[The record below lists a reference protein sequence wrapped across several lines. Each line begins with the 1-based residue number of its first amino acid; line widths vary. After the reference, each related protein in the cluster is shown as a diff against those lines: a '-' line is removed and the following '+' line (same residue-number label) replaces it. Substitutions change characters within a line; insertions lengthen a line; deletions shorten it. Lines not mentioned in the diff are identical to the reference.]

1 MTIPEN
7 VIPLINIGLVVW
19 LVIALIRGYKKG
31 FIWEVL
37 SILGLLVC
45 IFVAWIVAPGMAE
58 IIKIFPE
65 NVAPFK
71 GTSVGDLV
79 YTRLNYITWF
89 VIIVIL
95 LLIVLALMK
104 PLFKAITELP
114 VLKQINGVLGALFS
128 GVKTLVF
135 FVLLVYVLSSAV
147 ISNGKNI
154 IEKTLLRYVQ
164 MGSRQTMSVISRSF
178 SQNVAI
184 QKMLSDPLSLTEE
197 DLTSIVSWLN
207 NSKLSRDTI
216 REFLVKYGIDPAKVN
231 ELINN
236 IGK

>member
-1 MTIPEN
+1 M
-7 VIPLINIGLVVW
+7 
-19 LVIALIRGYKKG
+19 
-31 FIWEVL
+31 
-37 SILGLLVC
+37 
-45 IFVAWIVAPGMAE
+45 
-58 IIKIFPE
+58 
-65 NVAPFK
+65 APFK
-71 GTSVGDLV
+71 GTSVGELV

-95 LLIVLALMK
+95 LLIVLAVMK

-114 VLKQINGVLGALFS
+114 VLKQVNGVLGALFS
-128 GVKTLVF
+128 GVKTIVF

-184 QKMLSDPLSLTEE
+184 QKMLSDPLSLTED

-216 REFLVKYGIDPAKVN
+216 REFLIKYGIDPAKVN
-231 ELINN
+231 ELIDN

>member
-7 VIPLINIGLVVW
+7 VIPLINIGLVAW
-19 LVIALIRGYKKG
+19 LVIALVVGYKKG

-37 SILGLLVC
+37 SVLGILVC

-71 GTSVGDLV
+71 GTSVGALV

-95 LLIVLALMK
+95 LLIVLAIMK

-114 VLKQINGVLGALFS
+114 VLKQVNGVLGALFS
-128 GVKTLVF
+128 GIKTLVF

-184 QKMLSDPLSLTEE
+184 QKVLSDPLSLTEE

-216 REFLVKYGIDPAKVN
+216 REFLIKYGSDPAKVN

-236 IGK
+236 IGQ

>member
-7 VIPLINIGLVVW
+7 VIPLINIGLVLW
-19 LVIALIRGYKKG
+19 LIIAMVMGYQKG
-31 FIWEVL
+31 FIWEIL
-37 SILGLLVC
+37 SILGILVC
-45 IFVAWIVAPGMAE
+45 IFIAWIVAPGMAE
-58 IIKIFPE
+58 IIKVFPE
-65 NVAPFK
+65 SVAPFR

-89 VIIVIL
+89 VIIVIV

-114 VLKQINGVLGALFS
+114 VLKQVNGVLGALFS

-147 ISNGKNI
+147 ISNGKDI
-154 IEKTLLRYVQ
+154 IEGTLLRYVQ
-164 MGSRQTMSVISRSF
+164 MGSRQTIAVISRSF

-184 QKMLSDPLSLTEE
+184 QKMLSDPLSLTED
-197 DLTSIVSWLN
+197 DLTSIVKWLN